1 MVTTLGGGGQKR
13 QEKLRQ
19 INATAEWHADFMQ
32 IRREGFS
39 HEGKRH
45 DRTSKSQVRVRS
57 SS

>member
-19 INATAEWHADFMQ
+19 INATAEWHADFVQ

-39 HEGKRH
+39 HEGE
-45 DRTSKSQVRVRS
+45 TP
-57 SS
+57 